1 MQTWSSA
8 LLPADLAAFFFFVL
22 QTEAA
27 KSRAP
32 PFALAYTCF
41 TIPIFILFFFP
52 IFSNCFMRFNVLW
65 KEQVKQQLDVP
76 KPQ

>member
-52 IFSNCFMRFNVLW
+52 FFPIAL
-65 KEQVKQQLDVP
+65 
-76 KPQ
+76 